1 MAITSSFFWLFCYK
15 EGRKKQRILSILE
28 FVKRLVLIGLIL
40 LTTSVV
46 RAQVFF
52 RNDFVI
58 NQKKHRVVNQGLRYI
73 TINLSNYPNWNQLIN
88 GRGGATMVIDVRA
101 LRQPSRRYSYTEV
114 AEKVYVPPV
123 ITEPRNVE
131 VPQFLLQEP
140 PKRKFFFPARKIYM
154 IGI

>member
-1 MAITSSFFWLFCYK
+1 MATTSSLRWLFCYK
-15 EGRKKQRILSILE
+15 EGRKKHRILSILE

-40 LTTSVV
+40 LTSCVV

-58 NQKKHRVVNQGLRYI
+58 NSKQHKVVNRGLRFI

-101 LRQPSRRYSYTEV
+101 LRQPSRRYTYTEI

-123 ITEPRNVE
+123 ITEPRLVD

-140 PKRKFFFPARKIYM
+140 PKPRYFLHSKRLYM